1 MQLSTPYPEI
11 PAWSPTW
18 YWKMQSGSLAPFPWQ
33 LPAGLTWHTGESSSS
48 TWRGKVPSHP
58 WVVPPGHQAKSD
70 RSPDVPE
77 PNMQA
82 RRCTCVSVARA
93 ENRRSS
99 ASRGKG
105 AMGRGQRQEKQMAQ
119 LCANTPRGLPNP
131 VLLHT
136 CPLRCVKVCIYQE
149 FMSTRAAP
157 GTGGGWKV
165 EGAIAQGASKD
176 GQGMLMSQ
184 VTKTI
189 AGGTGNPINAFRNT
203 VWNFFFFWPCNMWNL
218 SFPTRD

>member
-1 MQLSTPYPEI
+1 MLTPPARTPLTPSPSDATLHCLSRDSCLEPNQR
-11 PAWSPTW
+11 
-18 YWKMQSGSLAPFPWQ
+18 YWEMQSGSSAPFPWQ
-33 LPAGLTWHTGESSSS
+33 LPAELTWHTGESSSS
-48 TWRGKVPSHP
+48 TWRGKVPSYP

-82 RRCTCVSVARA
+82 RRCACVSVARA

-119 LCANTPRGLPNP
+119 LCANTPRGLPSP

-149 FMSTRAAP
+149 FMFTRAAP
-157 GTGGGWKV
+157 RKGRG
-165 EGAIAQGASKD
+165 
-176 GQGMLMSQ
+176 
-184 VTKTI
+184 
-189 AGGTGNPINAFRNT
+189 
-203 VWNFFFFWPCNMWNL
+203 
-218 SFPTRD
+218 